1 MATPSPIVVS
11 VSGKTVAEV
20 RDALI
25 ALGNALGGEAIQ
37 HVELAEDAV
46 EAKVHVKNNTG
57 AKAKAKAEP
66 EPQPEPQPA
75 DTEEAQPAPADN
87 HVSDLSPADA
97 LKQGIDQ
104 MQAFFMEKPDR
115 MPMLTKLRDQFGVT
129 KFADIP
135 DARAHDF
142 LAEVKLIVSGAAHA

>member
-20 RDALI
+20 RAALI

-46 EAKVHVKNNTG
+46 EAKVHVKNNTK
-57 AKAKAKAEP
+57 AKAKAEAEP
-66 EPQPEPQPA
+66 EPQPEP
-75 DTEEAQPAPADN
+75 QPAPADN

>member
-20 RDALI
+20 RAALI

-46 EAKVHVKNNTG
+46 EAKVHVKNNT
-57 AKAKAKAEP
+57 KAKAAPAGEEAQPGPTP
-66 EPQPEPQPA
+66 E
-75 DTEEAQPAPADN
+75 EEAQPAPAPDN
-87 HVSDLSPADA
+87 HVADMDPATA
-97 LKQGIDQ
+97 RKQGIDM
-104 MQAFFMEKPDR
+104 MQAFFSENPDK
-115 MPMLTKLRDQFGVT
+115 MPALTKLQKEFGVA
-129 KFADIP
+129 KFVEIP
-135 DARAHDF
+135 DDKALDF